1 MANINWAKRRLDFF
15 LQNKALAWLFVFAL
29 LACGVRNEPRE
40 VADAFCFRYFIEL
53 NQPHALEIASGL
65 AADKLRKEIELLK
78 GGARDFQEGEREFH
92 QHKPFI
98 DYKMI
103 QRTDQSA
110 DRVFFLYH
118 LKIEPRQGGSKMER
132 EILVSTIRE
141 QGRWSVNNYEDYR

>member
-1 MANINWAKRRLDFF
+1 MNIMRVAKHAARVIFQNLAGFSCFF
-15 LQNKALAWLFVFAL
+15 FAL
-29 LACGVRNEPRE
+29 LACGVSNEPRE

-53 NQPHALEIASGL
+53 NQAHALEIASGL

-92 QHKPFI
+92 QLKPFI

-110 DRVFFLYH
+110 DRVVFLYH
-118 LKIEPRQGGSKMER
+118 LTIEPRQGGKMER
-132 EILVSTIRE
+132 EVLVSTIRE